1 MRSEPAFDKHRNSS
15 SKARQQLSYTPI
27 GGGGLRSRTARTQ
40 CPQWVESRVWP
51 LISALL
57 GKPGLFMNDAGLA
70 QPTLNLKLIR
80 LAATPVP
87 PLEEQGRIVA
97 KIDELTALG
106 EQLKS
111 CLAVAAETQR
121 NLADVIAQRAA
132 AQCAFA

>member
-1 MRSEPAFDKHRNSS
+1 MSAMGRKQSLAANIGS
-15 SKARQQLSYTPI
+15 AR
-27 GGGGLRSRTARTQ
+27 
-40 CPQWVESRVWP
+40 E
-51 LISALL
+51 
-57 GKPGLFMNDAGLA
+57 PGLFMNDAGLA
-70 QPTLNLKLIR
+70 QQTLNLKLIR
-80 LAATPVP
+80 LAATPVT

-106 EQLKS
+106 VQLKS